1 MAINGRQ
8 RFGSYLRALREA
20 RHLTLEDV
28 ERLTLDEVEPVTRSL
43 LSRLENGKARV
54 STLKLLALARVYQI
68 GLGQLAERLEIDC
81 ELAVDDLE
89 ETERVAPQE
98 LMRRARQAVQHG
110 QAHRALFLYEQA
122 EIASLSDPGGR
133 RAQIRARF
141 GVARAMLAAAR
152 HRNARSV
159 LEELVDTSLSPAD
172 RARALYL
179 LARCYLGLE
188 QYLLAGAM
196 IDSLRRLE
204 GEVPAD
210 IAAQVVAIEA
220 EIRDWEGQL
229 GQAADSWR
237 LFLDR
242 ALHGGDGEGVVRAMV
257 ALAGIERRRGAD
269 VEAARWLEQARVRVE
284 KQGLRRWLVRV
295 CLERGRLDLAQGR
308 DAHARRVLTEGRKI
322 ARELRAHR
330 ELFEIYVELWRLAER
345 DGQPGQM
352 RACLASLRHLA
363 RLLERVPCHARD
375 LVDRLGSGSR
385 LSAAC

>member
-375 LVDRLGSGSR
+375 RVDRLGSGSR